1 MEAIKHEVNQLT
13 HNLQHH
19 GLREVLTAHSVGVLV
34 DLDDLRVHIDVEV
47 ALLSNVLV
55 AVVGPVLHPLGE
67 LLLQKGGAHVGE
79 PLLRDLGQLEIRLRQ
94 VLVDPWMLI
103 VEELADLLHTQPLV
117 PKRQNNMV
125 RRMGSDP
132 VGPAHG
138 DG

>member
-1 MEAIKHEVNQLT
+1 MT
-13 HNLQHH
+13 HSENFSF
-19 GLREVLTAHSVGVLV
+19 R
-34 DLDDLRVHIDVEV
+34 RV
-47 ALLSNVLV
+47 
-55 AVVGPVLHPLGE
+55 
-67 LLLQKGGAHVGE
+67 AHVGE

-94 VLVDPWMLI
+94 VLVDPRMLI
-103 VEELADLLHTQPLV
+103 VQKLADLLHTQPLV

>member
-1 MEAIKHEVNQLT
+1 MEAIEHEVNQLT
-13 HNLQHH
+13 HNLQNH
-19 GLREVLTAHSVGVLV
+19 GLRNALTAHSVGLIVGIG
-34 DLDDLRVHIDVEV
+34 DLWVHLDVEV

-67 LLLQKGGAHVGE
+67 LLLQERGAHVGE
-79 PLLRDLGQLEIRLRQ
+79 PLLRDLGQLEVGLRQ
-94 VLVDPWMLI
+94 VLVDPRIII